1 MKKHDRSYI
10 RPYLRAGAKLGFF
23 IHLAAYVTVNALLV
37 FINYSTTPQHLWFK
51 WPLVGWGIGLF
62 FHWLAIF
69 VGPSL
74 MQTFYNRELD
84 KDRLDD

>member
-62 FHWLAIF
+62 FHGWD
-69 VGPSL
+69 VYQSEPSEA
-74 MQTFYNRELD
+74 QIQREMDRL
-84 KDRLDD
+84 KDR